1 MSTKQKAEDPKK
13 ILPDIKNIKSQET
26 YTLPSKGLVYEENE
40 NIPASITLRRMTTKE
55 DKMRMRNETED
66 KIRRDILQACIMNEG
81 VDAGRL
87 KLADANF
94 LLFKLRILS
103 LLDDTYKVRC
113 FCNNCTANFI
123 HEIKLSEIPVNYLT
137 KDALKLLKLELPLS
151 KQQID
156 LKYPSLNDIIKM
168 SDRLK
173 VYFEQFPNVD
183 KNETVYTT
191 SIMLYIDKINNQDF
205 MLEELEDWVDN
216 LDIIDNRALRDF
228 VSKLD
233 KAYGFGDNIKA
244 LCPKCGNEV
253 IHGLPIT
260 NELFTPSI

>member
-1 MSTKQKAEDPKK
+1 MSKK
-13 ILPDIKNIKSQET
+13 NEQVLPNVTNIKSTET
-26 YTLPSKGLVYEENE
+26 YTLPSKGLVYNPEDK
-40 NIPASITLRRMTTKE
+40 IPAGITLRRMTTKE
-55 DKMRMRNETED
+55 DKIRMRNESD
-66 KIRRDILQACIMNEG
+66 NLIRKQILQACIMDKD
-81 VDAGRL
+81 VDAGKL
-87 KLADANF
+87 KIMDANF
-94 LLFKLRILS
+94 LLFRLRSLS
-103 LLDDTYKVRC
+103 LLDDIYKVVCRC
-113 FCNNCTANFI
+113 RSCGTEFI
-123 HEIKLSEIPVNYLT
+123 HEVELSKVPVEYMSESKLKNFKV
-137 KDALKLLKLELPLS
+137 ELPICGA
-151 KQQID
+151 KID
-156 LKYPSLNDIIKM
+156 FKYPSLNDIIKM

-233 KAYGFGDNIKA
+233 KAYGFGDNIKT
-244 LCPKCGNEV
+244 LCQKCGNEV